1 MTSMETP
8 AIEFRW
14 GVKASFREYV
24 GEIEG
29 SSQGMLPGAGR
40 LDGGTFVFDP
50 DPAATR
56 WVDSGPRV
64 LAYAGAAQFTAYAG
78 LMNVV
83 IRDPWVEFDDA
94 GTRLTIVDPAAP
106 ALRLHLA
113 NLKPGEPHRVGGVVR
128 WNQVSARLAIGGMRV
143 FDGVYGPGS
152 ELDSVDFATSV
163 NSIN

>member
-1 MTSMETP
+1 MTSMEP
-8 AIEFRW
+8 SAIELRW

-40 LDGGTFVFDP
+40 REGGLFVFDP

-56 WVDSGPRV
+56 WVDSEPRV
-64 LAYAGAAQFTAYAG
+64 LADAGAAQFTAYAG
-78 LMNVV
+78 TMNVV

-94 GTRLTIVDPAAP
+94 GPRLTIVEPVGRGS
-106 ALRLHLA
+106 RLHLA
-113 NLKPGEPHRVGGVVR
+113 TLKPAEPQRVGDVLR
-128 WNQVSARLAIGGMRV
+128 WGPVAARLAIGGMRV

-152 ELDSVDFATSV
+152 ELDSVDFAAV
-163 NSIN
+163 DGQ